1 MKLVLCDMDGTLLND
16 KKEVPAALFPLM
28 DALKDRGVCFGI
40 CSGRQYETL
49 RRVFP
54 NHYKEML
61 FVAEN
66 GAIVFENGRC
76 LWTEQ
81 LDNDWIQKA
90 IDVIRPH
97 AGITPILCGEKCAY
111 IESEDGRFLE
121 NARMYYKKLRMLDRL
136 EDAFQEDSICKI
148 AVYDAVD
155 SFTNGYPAL
164 KGLEGYFQVTVSGKE
179 WVDLM
184 KNGTN
189 KGRAVAR
196 IKKMKG
202 LDAHDCVAFGDFL
215 NDYEMMQE
223 CYYSYAMANA
233 VPALKEICRFAAP
246 PNNDEGVIT
255 ALKELY
261 HLA

>member
-16 KKEVPAALFPLM
+16 KKEVPAAFYTIM
-28 DALKDRGVCFGI
+28 DKLKKQGVCFGI

-49 RRVFP
+49 RCVFP
-54 NHYKEML
+54 NHYKDML

-66 GAIVFENGRC
+66 GAIVFEGDTC
-76 LWTEQ
+76 LWTER
-81 LDNDWIQKA
+81 LDNEWIQKA
-90 IDVIRPH
+90 IDIIRPH
-97 AGITPILCGEKCAY
+97 EGITPILCGEKCAY
-111 IESEDGRFLE
+111 VESGDSHFLQ
-121 NARMYYKKLRMLDRL
+121 NAGMYYKKLRLINRL
-136 EDAFQEDSICKI
+136 EDAFKEDSICKI

-184 KNGTN
+184 KSGTN

-196 IKKMKG
+196 IKEMKG
-202 LDAHDCVAFGDFL
+202 LDARDCVAFGDFL
-215 NDYEMMQE
+215 NDCEMMQE

-233 VPALKEICRFAAP
+233 VPALKEICRFSAP
-246 PNNDEGVIT
+246 SNNEEGVIT

-261 HLA
+261 HLT